1 MKRFFLLLVSAG
13 LLAAEASA
21 AWPGLS
27 ELFGSGSRRS
37 SRSRQQSS
45 AKRRQAAHAESE
57 NAKTNSAPSAVSG
70 LSLIADET
78 LPKAK
83 PAPTVATNA
92 AAQVATNTPAI
103 AVANV
108 TTQAVARV
116 AAPKRNTRPP
126 RISSNKVY
134 YDRKEG
140 YAVFTGKVHV
150 DSEDYQ
156 LHANKAYVFFE
167 GTNELKRIVA
177 MGGVAMTNETKRAYG
192 TKASYY
198 RSTGM
203 VVLYGDDKTAAEV
216 RDESKED
223 DQVVKG
229 SKIKFWTMSEQVEVV
244 DARISAPVS
253 GGMDGIK
260 AGLTGQK

>member
-1 MKRFFLLLVSAG
+1 MHRAIVFAVVSAAALLPLCGQELIYAPGKTMG
-13 LLAAEASA
+13 L
-21 AWPGLS
+21 
-27 ELFGSGSRRS
+27 
-37 SRSRQQSS
+37 
-45 AKRRQAAHAESE
+45 E
-57 NAKTNSAPSAVSG
+57 NVPPPERNRWKARIVRP
-70 LSLIADET
+70 AD
-78 LPKAK
+78 
-83 PAPTVATNA
+83 
-92 AAQVATNTPAI
+92 
-103 AVANV
+103 
-108 TTQAVARV
+108 
-116 AAPKRNTRPP
+116 
-126 RISSNKVY
+126 